1 MSDVYADLE
10 AGADALADLVH
21 AHAGAL
27 PLPSAR
33 AVAAHLAE
41 LTVVARR
48 VVLAV
53 EGTGTGTAP
62 RITDA
67 GLLGDAVLAWRSE
80 HRKAVEL
87 LATAAGDVPWPG
99 GPLRPS
105 LLAAALLTVLFARGQ
120 DIADVLGARLPRDDA
135 IGHVAY
141 YGVRTSGDVYAGHGG
156 PPAGLLRFELTAP
169 SGTLWEFGPA
179 DAVDRISGRA
189 EDFCLLF
196 TGRRPAAGLAVE
208 ATGPRARRWLE
219 LVQQHRNPLW
229 TSESD

>member
-1 MSDVYADLE
+1 MPDVYADLE
-10 AGADALADLVH
+10 SEADVLADLVH
-21 AHAGAL
+21 RHAGSV
-27 PLPSAR
+27 PLPAGR
-33 AVAAHLAE
+33 AVTGHLAE

-53 EGTGTGTAP
+53 EGAGSGPAP
-62 RITDA
+62 RITSA

-80 HRKAVEL
+80 HRKATEL

-105 LLAAALLTVLFARGQ
+105 LLAAALQTVLFARGQ
-120 DIADVLGARLPRDDA
+120 DIADALGARLPRDDA

-141 YGVRTSGDVYAGHGG
+141 YGVRTGDDVYAGHGG
-156 PPAGLLRFELTAP
+156 PPAGRLRFELTAP
-169 SGTLWEFGPA
+169 SGTRWDFGPA
-179 DAVDRISGRA
+179 GAADRITGRA

-208 ATGPRARRWLE
+208 AAGPEAARWLE
-219 LVQQHRNPLW
+219 LVQRHRNPLW
-229 TSESD
+229 TPEPD